1 MYIRSQQRVDVAK
14 NRRNPLYVSNASCS
28 VPSSVRGGRREL
40 DESNFLSRAT
50 NALDQGQCAQTT
62 ETRVVDRG
70 KGNGPRVWTNSTRTL
85 TTQTSHRQFHIP
97 ALLSRSSPSY
107 SPVALSSSPPK
118 HTTQRQRTHASTVKM
133 PTMWLSDTQ
142 STTAHVPW
150 PLAVA
155 DIGRNRRRLLFR
167 G

>member
-85 TTQTSHRQFHIP
+85 TTLTSHRQFRTP
-97 ALLSRSSPSY
+97 ALLSRSSPSC

-118 HTTQRQRTHASTVKM
+118 HTTQPAHPRIHRQDADNVALGHAEYDCTR
-133 PTMWLSDTQ
+133 PITPCC
-142 STTAHVPW
+142 H
-150 PLAVA
+150 
-155 DIGRNRRRLLFR
+155 
-167 G
+167 